1 MKLIAAGVVL
11 FLAASTA
18 AEAFPFFHRARST
31 DKLHRARSTDK
42 LPKPIDSP
50 IVRPKLRED
59 HKVGKRVGRH
69 PSQYQRPGWGAEW
82 KETLS
87 LKRPHPIPDY
97 LKQTE

>member
-18 AEAFPFFHRARST
+18 AEAFPFF
-31 DKLHRARSTDK
+31 HRARSTDK

>member
-1 MKLIAAGVVL
+1 MKLLTAGVIL

-18 AEAFPFFHRARST
+18 AEAFPFFH
-31 DKLHRARSTDK
+31 KARSTDK

-50 IVRPKLRED
+50 IVRPKTRED
-59 HKVGKRVGRH
+59 HKVGKRAGRH
-69 PSQYQRPGWGAEW
+69 PSQFQRPDWGTEW

-97 LKQTE
+97 LTRTE